1 MCDVN
6 RLIKLVM
13 IKYLIGYWFIKL
25 LLGIKKI
32 NKFMSLSDEMKS
44 D

>member
-25 LLGIKKI
+25 LIGIKK